1 MDVIDA
7 ILKRLANYGIYI
19 NKSRVNMIQEISEKD
34 LYIIFFD
41 NYKVHVRLDPEHDKA
56 KVNVYRVIWRNKKS
70 DKTS

>member
-7 ILKRLANYGIYI
+7 ILQRLNNYGIYV

-41 NYKVHVRLDPEHDKA
+41 NYKVHVKISPEDDKP
-56 KVNVYRVIWRNKKS
+56 KVNVYRVIWDKKNRG
-70 DKTS
+70 